1 MLRGLRQLLSIPEV
15 DKYSDEQYERLI
27 IQARIRRGD
36 AIWVLPL
43 GAGLLAAGMWMMVAI
58 FLGKVVLTTAP
69 GRLAPI
75 AMVNTRWLILNGV
88 VMMVIFLAATIG
100 VRWLLIVRSI
110 RNILN
115 RAGCPFCDFSL
126 VGLKIEHG
134 RVKCPECG
142 SSVFLHEHR
151 LNADDLIPESQK
163 QAPLQGAGP
172 LGAYQ
177 APASAKPKRSSTV
190 KAPSRR

>member
-1 MLRGLRQLLSIPEV
+1 MLRVLRQHLSIPEV
-15 DKYSDEQYERLI
+15 EKYSDEQYERLI

-43 GAGLLAAGMWMMVAI
+43 AAGIVAAGAWTGASA
-58 FLGKVVLTTAP
+58 LM
-69 GRLAPI
+69 
-75 AMVNTRWLILNGV
+75 AMVLSKSFSPAALASHIGNFRWIGLNAA
-88 VMMVIFLAATIG
+88 VMITLFLAAAVG
-100 VRWLLIVRSI
+100 LRWLMIVRSI

-126 VGLKIEHG
+126 VGLKVEHG

-142 SSVFLHEHR
+142 SDVFLHEHR
-151 LNADDLIPESQK
+151 LNADDLIPESQRH
-163 QAPLQGAGP
+163 APLPGAGP

-177 APASAKPKRSSTV
+177 VPPPVKSNRPPSAKT
-190 KAPSRR
+190 PSRR